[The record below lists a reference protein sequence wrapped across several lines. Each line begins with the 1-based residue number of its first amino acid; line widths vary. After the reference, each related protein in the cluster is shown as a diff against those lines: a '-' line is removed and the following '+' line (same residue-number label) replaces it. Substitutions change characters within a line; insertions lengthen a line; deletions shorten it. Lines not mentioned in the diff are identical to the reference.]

1 MIAVIA
7 DDLSGAA
14 ELAGA
19 ALRHGLTAEVQL
31 KFAPDSDAEVVCLT
45 TESRS
50 LPAADAA
57 RRVAA
62 VTRAV
67 MAARPAWIF
76 KKCDS
81 VLRGPVLAEA
91 RAAAQGA
98 GKSRI
103 VVLAANPSRQRIVR
117 DGIYFVNDMPLAETG
132 FARDP
137 EHPRRSSRV
146 ADLLGGDLTGVAT
159 PDATTTSDA
168 FGQAG
173 GIDEATLPV
182 GGIDFFAAL
191 LAVRCARRPE
201 QSEDVEAAG
210 PVLAVC
216 GSAAAWQQREA
227 QAAQA
232 GIPVFALPLESEAV
246 DRALRDTGRALAGIG
261 SGEAVAGQSPA
272 QLLSRLATSLGKVTS
287 RGAARRI
294 LLEGGA
300 TAAAVLSVTGGTRFA
315 VLAAPAP
322 GVTALRLLG
331 AEGPVL
337 FVKPGSYDWPVALWP
352 G

>member
-31 KFAPDSDAEVVCLT
+31 AFAPGVGADVVCLT

-50 LPAADAA
+50 LAAEDAA
-57 RRVAA
+57 RRVAE

-67 MAARPAWIF
+67 MATRPRWIF

-81 VLRGPVLAEA
+81 VLRGPVMAEA
-91 RAAAQGA
+91 RAVAQAA

-103 VVLAANPSRQRIVR
+103 VILAANPSRQRIVR
-117 DGIYFVNDMPLAETG
+117 EGNYFIGGVPLAETG

-159 PDATTTSDA
+159 PDATTTSDP

-173 GIDEATLPV
+173 AIDDATLPV
-182 GGIDFFAAL
+182 GGVDFFTAL

-201 QSEDVEAAG
+201 RGESVDPAG

-216 GSAAAWQQREA
+216 GSAAAWDQRRE
-227 QAAQA
+227 QAA
-232 GIPVFALPLESEAV
+232 ALGVPAFSLPPDAAAI
-246 DRALRDTGRALAGIG
+246 DRALREAGRALVGIG
-261 SGEAVAGQSPA
+261 SGPAVGGQRPE
-272 QLLSRLATSLGKVTS
+272 QLLARLATALGEVIG
-287 RGAARRI
+287 RGAVRSL

-300 TAAAVLSVTGGTRFA
+300 TAAAIVSAAGWSRLS

-322 GVTALRLLG
+322 GVTALRPVGAGGPLL
-331 AEGPVL
+331 
-337 FVKPGSYDWPVALWP
+337 FIKPGSYDWPAALWP

>member
-31 KFAPDSDAEVVCLT
+31 TFSPNFDAEVVCLT

-50 LPAADAA
+50 LPAGDAA
-57 RRVAA
+57 RRVAE

-67 MAARPAWIF
+67 MATRPAWIF

-91 RAAAQGA
+91 RAAAHAA
-98 GKSRI
+98 GMSRI
-103 VVLAANPSRQRIVR
+103 VVLAANPSRHRIVR
-117 DGIYFVNDMPLAETG
+117 DGIYFVDGVPLADTG

-146 ADLLGGDLTGVAT
+146 ADLLDGDLTGVAI
-159 PDATTTSDA
+159 PDAATTSDP

-173 GIDEATLPV
+173 DLDEATLPV

-201 QSEDVEAAG
+201 HVEHVESAG
-210 PVLAVC
+210 PVLVVC
-216 GSAAAWQQREA
+216 GSAAAWVQRQG
-227 QAAQA
+227 QAATA
-232 GIPVFALPLESEAV
+232 GIPVFALPFEPDAV
-246 DRALRDTGRALAGIG
+246 DRALHATGRALVGIG
-261 SGEAVAGQSPA
+261 NGEAVAGQRPA
-272 QLLSRLATSLGKVTS
+272 QLLGRLVATLGKII
-287 RGAARRI
+287 RGGAAGCI

-300 TAAAVLSVTGGTRFA
+300 TAAAVVSAAGWMRLGV
-315 VLAAPAP
+315 VAAPAP
-322 GVTALRLLG
+322 GVTALRPLG
-331 AEGPVL
+331 AEGPL
-337 FVKPGSYDWPVALWP
+337 LYVKPGSYDWPAALWP